1 MSYNFTQVFTFQK
14 VLWFSLFACLLFICL
29 RIFLDCKE
37 IKPVILQG
45 NQSWIFIGRTDA
57 EAETPIF
64 WSLDTKNWFLRN
76 DPNAG
81 KDWRQEDKG
90 TTEDEMVG
98 WHHQL
103 DGNDFEQALGVGDG
117 QGRLV
122 CCSPWHCKHSDI
134 IEWLNLSELKNC
146 FDLLKYFKQS
156 FHILYLILPMY
167 DVLLFLLFVSVWA
180 SMYILFVY
188 ISSFV

>member
-45 NQSWIFIGRTDA
+45 NPSWIFIGKIDA

-64 WSLDTKNWFLRN
+64 WSPHAKNWFLKK

-81 KDWRQEDKG
+81 KDWSWEEKG
-90 TTEDEMVG
+90 TTEDEMVAR
-98 WHHQL
+98 HHRL
-103 DGNDFEQALGVGDG
+103 DGHEFEQAPGVGDG
-117 QGRLV
+117 QGSLV
-122 CCSPWHCKHSDI
+122 CFSPWLCKHSDI
-134 IEWLNLSELKNC
+134 TEWLNLSELKNH
-146 FDLLKYFKQS
+146 FDLLKY
-156 FHILYLILPMY
+156 
-167 DVLLFLLFVSVWA
+167 
-180 SMYILFVY
+180 
-188 ISSFV
+188 